1 MLQNKLPEEYKDLTF
16 SMTEFQMK
24 HFVVGSQHNNFR
36 QFKQILLE
44 LEVRLTNLEQME
56 LDLEKNRLEKALFE
70 EKISKEESAAQ
81 KALYQH
87 EIKKL
92 DITHENALRAIERTH
107 GEIAFLKNIE
117 DEFRSKIDVK
127 ELMENQDRYEIEY
140 WIKRLANQSALEL
153 LTTGRIGVG
162 NLEALMQM
170 GPDNFKRTLVEATR
184 ISNEVKEQVK
194 YLDMV
199 DERDLIETNKLKE
212 IDFKQP

>member
-24 HFVVGSQHNNFR
+24 YFVVGSQHNNFR
-36 QFKQILLE
+36 QFKQIILE

-56 LDLEKNRLEKALFE
+56 LDLEKNRLEKALVE
-70 EKISKEESAAQ
+70 EKINKEESPAQ
-81 KALYQH
+81 KALFQH

-92 DITHENALRAIERTH
+92 DINHENALRAIERTK
-107 GEIAFLKNIE
+107 GEITFLKNIE

-127 ELMENQDRYEIEY
+127 ELIDNQEKYETEY
-140 WIKRLANQSALEL
+140 WIKRMANQSALEL

-170 GPDNFKRTLVEATR
+170 GSENFKKTLVEATR
-184 ISNEVKEQVK
+184 ITNEVKDQVK
-194 YLDMV
+194 YLDMIG
-199 DERDLIETNKLKE
+199 DKELLETNKLKE

>member
-1 MLQNKLPEEYKDLTF
+1 MLQDKLPEEYKDLTF

-44 LEVRLTNLEQME
+44 LEVRLTNLEQMD
-56 LDLEKNRLEKALFE
+56 LDLEKNRLERALAE
-70 EKISKEESAAQ
+70 EKLNKEESPAQ

-92 DITHENALRAIERTH
+92 DIAHENALRAIERTH

-117 DEFRSKIDVK
+117 AEFRSKIDVK
-127 ELMENQDRYEIEY
+127 ELMENQDRYETEY
-140 WIKRLANQSALEL
+140 WIKRLANQAALEL

-170 GPDNFKRTLVEATR
+170 GSDNFKRTLVEATR

-194 YLDMV
+194 YLDLI
-199 DERDLIETNKLKE
+199 DERDLLETNKLKE

>member
-1 MLQNKLPEEYKDLTF
+1 
-16 SMTEFQMK
+16 
-24 HFVVGSQHNNFR
+24 
-36 QFKQILLE
+36 
-44 LEVRLTNLEQME
+44 ME